1 MPRRIRSSRE
11 GAPESADSRTGAV
24 RLVEAPTR
32 AARTP
37 AWPKRRGRAAVT
49 APDGDGPQRAC
60 AYCGEAHRYRWT
72 IPGGTPPEVV
82 DLAVAT
88 GTLPYRLVR
97 HPRTG
102 EPARDAH
109 GALVF
114 IPVPDPNTS
123 W

>member
-1 MPRRIRSSRE
+1 MPRRILSSRE
-11 GAPESADSRTGAV
+11 GAPESADSPTGEV
-24 RLVEAPTR
+24 RLVDAPMR
-32 AARTP
+32 AAQTSQGL
-37 AWPKRRGRAAVT
+37 KRRGRAPVA
-49 APDGDGPQRAC
+49 APDGDGSQRAC

-82 DLAVAT
+82 HLAVAT
-88 GTLPYRLVR
+88 GTRPYRLVR

-102 EPARDAH
+102 VPARDAH